1 MAIKNL
7 APKSDFL
14 GYSRLFYLLDV
25 QPQSCCLNFVS
36 LILPKCKLAI
46 IVIIPAFKRLMEG
59 KNETP
64 CEMLSIVPQ
73 FSSVQSLSRV
83 RLFATP

>member
-7 APKSDFL
+7 VPKSDFL
-14 GYSRLFYLLDV
+14 GYSRLFYLLYV
-25 QPQSCCLNFVS
+25 QPQSCYLNFVS
-36 LILPKCKLAI
+36 LIFPNCKLEI

-73 FSSVQSLSRV
+73 FSSFQSLSRV
-83 RLFATP
+83 PLFATP